1 MQILMLGGTRFLGC
15 HLVEAAL
22 NQGHEVTLFNRG
34 QTHPGWFAQ
43 VERLQGDRDGD
54 LSALE
59 GRHWDA
65 VIDTCGYVPRL
76 VRASA
81 ELLAARVEHYTF
93 ISTASVYA
101 DPSRHGMDEESPV
114 GTLEDERLED
124 VNGNT
129 YGPLKVLCEQAAEAA
144 MPGRVLTIRSGL
156 IVGPFDPSDRFTY
169 WPVRIAQGGEVL
181 APAGPGKRI
190 ELIDVRDLAEWIVRM
205 AGARATGIYNASGAR
220 EALTMGYLLDE
231 CRDLSAADARITWVS
246 EAFLK
251 ANGVEPFSDMPL
263 WEPEGEDGLATINA
277 SKALNAGLT
286 LRPLADTIRDTL
298 AWHRTRPQD
307 TPLTKGIGHEREQ
320 ALLQTWHAQ
329 AAAEPCPST

>member
-220 EALTMGYLLDE
+220 EALTMGY
-231 CRDLSAADARITWVS
+231 
-246 EAFLK
+246 
-251 ANGVEPFSDMPL
+251 
-263 WEPEGEDGLATINA
+263 
-277 SKALNAGLT
+277 
-286 LRPLADTIRDTL
+286 
-298 AWHRTRPQD
+298 
-307 TPLTKGIGHEREQ
+307 
-320 ALLQTWHAQ
+320 
-329 AAAEPCPST
+329 